1 MEIEVT
7 GNFAKSVREF
17 DFVSAEDDNIFVNS
31 VGKPIYPDY
40 GDADITSGHIYPDYI
55 DLN

>member
-17 DFVSAEDDNIFVNS
+17 DFVSTEDDNVLVNS
-31 VGKPIYPDY
+31 AGKPIYPDY
-40 GDADITSGHIYPDYI
+40 ADADITSGQIYPDYI

>member
-17 DFVSAEDDNIFVNS
+17 DFVSEDDNILMNS
-31 VGKPIYPDY
+31 ANGPIYPDY
-40 GDADITSGHIYPDYI
+40 ADTDITSGQIYPDY
-55 DLN
+55 LNLY